1 MDRPRILV
9 LSPPMEEPGGVQAY
23 TATLVRALRSIHG
36 EESVRLLSL
45 PAPRR
50 LDAGANARLS
60 FADKSGFFWH
70 AIRNA
75 ARFHPRLTVCTH
87 VGLAPIGHFIST
99 VLGGDAWVSAHGIEV
114 WGKLSPV
121 KRHALRTANKILAV
135 SAFTRE
141 RVIQR
146 HHISA
151 ERAFVLPNALD
162 GELLTI
168 TPDSRK
174 LTALNLASKRPI
186 LTVGRLAAA
195 ERYKGHDVLLQALPA
210 ALARFPDAV
219 YLIAGDGDDRARL
232 EQVARDSGAAQS
244 VHFLGALNR
253 AELAAS
259 YNSCEIFA
267 MPARTVLDDA
277 APKGEGF
284 GIAFLEAMSFAR
296 PVIGP
301 DSGAPVEF
309 IRHGETGL
317 LVDPENP
324 ADVAASILQL
334 FADPALARELGER
347 ARALVEREYSFDA
360 LVRRLQPLLA
370 SLE

>member
-9 LSPPMEEPGGVQAY
+9 LSPPMAEPGGVQAY
-23 TATLVRALRSIHG
+23 TATLVRALRSICG
-36 EESVRLLSL
+36 EETVHLLSL
-45 PAPRR
+45 LSPRA
-50 LDAGANARLS
+50 AGVNSTARLS
-60 FADKSGFFWH
+60 PSHKASYFWR
-70 AIRNA
+70 AVREA
-75 ARFHPRLTVCTH
+75 ARLRPRLTLSTH

-99 VLGGDAWVSAHGIEV
+99 ILGGDAWVSAHGIEV

-121 KRHALRTANKILAV
+121 KRHALRTANKILPV
-135 SAFTRE
+135 SVFTRGRIIE
-141 RVIQR
+141 RHGV
-146 HHISA
+146 SPA
-151 ERAFVLPNALD
+151 RAFVLPNVLD
-162 GELLTI
+162 GELLTVM
-168 TPDSRK
+168 PDNRK
-174 LTALNLASKRPI
+174 LAALHLDAKRSI

-195 ERYKGHDVLLQALPA
+195 ERYKGHDVLLRALPA
-210 ALARFPDAV
+210 VLARFPNAV
-219 YLIAGDGDDRARL
+219 YLIAGDGDDRAHL
-232 EQVARDSGAAQS
+232 EQVARDSGVAQS
-244 VHFLGALNR
+244 VYFLGALNR
-253 AELAAS
+253 AELAAC
-259 YNSCEIFA
+259 YRACEIFA

-284 GIAFLEAMSFAR
+284 GISLLEAMSFAR

-309 IRHGETGL
+309 IRQGETGL

-334 FADPALARELGER
+334 FADPALAHELGER
-347 ARALVEREYSFDA
+347 ARALVEREYSFDT